1 MLWDA
6 LQVQIDVELEALF
19 LLMSQII
26 VRSGE
31 LNSLLEP
38 MLSEMMVRCI
48 GPLTIGGR
56 KKDNE
61 SSLT

>member
-6 LQVQIDVELEALF
+6 LQVQIDVELEV
-19 LLMSQII
+19 LLLSMSQVI

-31 LNSLLEP
+31 LSLLLEP

-48 GPLTIGGR
+48 GLLTIGGK

-61 SSLT
+61 PSLT